1 MADQEAQ
8 QSVPLERIRHL
19 PEWETPIHP
28 PKRSF
33 FARTTLPRQLKTN
46 PFASLHHKGGVTPR
60 RSSSAF
66 APTSDE
72 SFQAQKETAVAPGN
86 DPILPTTHA
95 STFATATP
103 TPPTLRSRLSA
114 RYNALLPPNKT
125 YLCGLTRRAIVLFV
139 LVVVVLAF
147 ALGLGLGLGLR
158 HRGGAAN
165 PDSLPLPS
173 HGNKVY
179 EGDLTYYAPGLGA
192 CGLDNVSGDYIAA
205 VAHELFDAA
214 GANLASGGNPNENPL
229 CGKMIRITRDYVEE
243 NKGNVTVDVMVVD
256 RCVGCQPT
264 DLDLS
269 PGVYDRLAPETIFAT
284 YPPTQHTMGLTIRR
298 REHAYHPTTAPVDR
312 PPPTLRN
319 DVAALAGTP
328 NNKTP
333 KHNLAYN

>member
-1 MADQEAQ
+1 MAQEAH
-8 QSVPLERIRHL
+8 QSAPLGRIRHL
-19 PEWETPIHP
+19 PVWETPVHP

-46 PFASLHHKGGVTPR
+46 PFASLHYKGMPQ
-60 RSSSAF
+60 RSSSTF

-72 SFQAQKETAVAPGN
+72 PFQAQKETAVAPGN
-86 DPILPTTHA
+86 DPILPTTRA
-95 STFATATP
+95 SAFATATT

-114 RYNALLPPNKT
+114 CYNTLLPPNKT
-125 YLCGLTRRAIVLFV
+125 YFCGLTRRAIILFV
-139 LVVVVLAF
+139 LVLVVLAF
-147 ALGLGLGLGLR
+147 ALALGLGLGLR

-192 CGLDNVSGDYIAA
+192 CGLDNVSEDYIAA

-214 GANLASGGNPNENPL
+214 GANLASGGNPNDNPL
-229 CGKMIRITRDYVEE
+229 CGKMIRITRDYVEA
-243 NKGNVTVDVMVVD
+243 NRGNVTVDVMVVD

-269 PGVYDRLAPETIFAT
+269 PAVYDQLAPESKGRAV
-284 YPPTQHTMGLTIRR
+284 GRWKWL
-298 REHAYHPTTAPVDR
+298 
-312 PPPTLRN
+312 
-319 DVAALAGTP
+319 
-328 NNKTP
+328 
-333 KHNLAYN
+333 